1 MALSRRDAI
10 HGHVSRHRK
19 ERARQ
24 QGQRL
29 QADDRR
35 QGREVT
41 AIIAHAPLSLGPL
54 PSVVVW
60 WTEPDDE
67 NAKAT
72 RRVLPLAAW
81 KARFPKMVLL
91 PVEVSSRQWAIY
103 QSELAE
109 KAPVPI

>member
-1 MALSRRDAI
+1 M
-10 HGHVSRHRK
+10 
-19 ERARQ
+19 
-24 QGQRL
+24 
-29 QADDRR
+29 
-35 QGREVT
+35 T

-60 WTEPDDE
+60 WTESDDGSP
-67 NAKAT
+67 NT

-91 PVEVSSRQWAIY
+91 PVEVSARQWHIY
-103 QSELAE
+103 ANELAD